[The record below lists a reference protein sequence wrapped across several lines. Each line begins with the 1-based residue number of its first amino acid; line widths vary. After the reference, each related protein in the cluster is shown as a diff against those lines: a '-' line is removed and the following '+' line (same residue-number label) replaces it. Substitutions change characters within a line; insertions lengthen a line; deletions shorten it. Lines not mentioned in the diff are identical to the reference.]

1 MRDLAASRPCRIDL
15 IAGTRPNLVKLAP
28 LASVLSTQA
37 WCQADVV
44 FLEQHTAQALSTDVM
59 ADLGIDAGHVH
70 RIPIEQHGHGPRL
83 GEMVARYGE
92 RSRLRSPD
100 LVVVFG
106 DVDATL
112 AVAIAAK
119 REGHLVAHVEAGLRS
134 RDRRMPEEL
143 NRLMVD
149 SIADM
154 FFTTTAEASCTLRG
168 EGHAADRIHLAG
180 NLMIDSLYRSLDLD
194 AGREH
199 ATRLGLTPGEF
210 MIATFHRPSNVD
222 QRESLCDVVDLL
234 EQVTRRMPVLL
245 PLHPRTSAA
254 LERHGLRDRMDAIP
268 GLHLTQPIRYGEFIS
283 LVGLARLAITD
294 SGGIQEETTVLGIPC
309 LTFRENTERPET
321 ITHGTNQLV
330 DMAGISRAVDAIL
343 ASPPPRRPAIPLWD
357 GQCATRISS
366 TLERWW
372 AR

>member
-1 MRDLAASRPCRIDL
+1 PCRIDL

-37 WCQADVV
+37 WCQADLV

-154 FFTTTAEASCTLRG
+154 FFTTTA
-168 EGHAADRIHLAG
+168 
-180 NLMIDSLYRSLDLD
+180 
-194 AGREH
+194 
-199 ATRLGLTPGEF
+199 
-210 MIATFHRPSNVD
+210 
-222 QRESLCDVVDLL
+222 
-234 EQVTRRMPVLL
+234 
-245 PLHPRTSAA
+245 
-254 LERHGLRDRMDAIP
+254 
-268 GLHLTQPIRYGEFIS
+268 
-283 LVGLARLAITD
+283 
-294 SGGIQEETTVLGIPC
+294 
-309 LTFRENTERPET
+309 
-321 ITHGTNQLV
+321 
-330 DMAGISRAVDAIL
+330 
-343 ASPPPRRPAIPLWD
+343 
-357 GQCATRISS
+357 
-366 TLERWW
+366 
-372 AR
+372 